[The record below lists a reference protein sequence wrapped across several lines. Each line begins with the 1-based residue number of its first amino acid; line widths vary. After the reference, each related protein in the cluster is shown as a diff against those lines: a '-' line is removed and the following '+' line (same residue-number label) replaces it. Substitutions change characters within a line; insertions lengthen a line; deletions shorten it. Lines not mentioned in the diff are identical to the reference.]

1 MGPTPFRHPQSLRQ
15 CKCPV
20 GRHKYW
26 LNYTQM
32 SKSHILQGWG
42 QVTGLPEG
50 AFHIWDGP
58 APPKH
63 LPSAPPPKSSQSQLK
78 LVIKTVE
85 ILILPKLVRCRPEI
99 LGWFGGGG
107 VCWGFLCPSPLS
119 TLNQNLLWGGV
130 LHPALHGAEPQVRSG
145 DSGSAS
151 DTV

>member
-42 QVTGLPEG
+42 QVMGLPEG

-99 LGWFGGGG
+99 LGWFGGGRLLG
-107 VCWGFLCPSPLS
+107 VSLSFTTIHIKPEFALGRGPPPCPSRCRAPS
-119 TLNQNLLWGGV
+119 
-130 LHPALHGAEPQVRSG
+130 QVWRFRFCF
-145 DSGSAS
+145 
-151 DTV
+151 